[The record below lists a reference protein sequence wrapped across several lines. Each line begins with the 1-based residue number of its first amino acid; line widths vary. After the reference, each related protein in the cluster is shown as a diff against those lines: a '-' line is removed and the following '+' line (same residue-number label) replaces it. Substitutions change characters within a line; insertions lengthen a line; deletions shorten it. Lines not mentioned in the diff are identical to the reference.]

1 VIHAKL
7 PAEVGAIVKKAIEE
21 ALALVEEDARQDEPK
36 AASEGSEARSTEP
49 AEPNAN
55 QTQSNVPAETI
66 PPPIPEASEATHERR
81 DLLDTLGAKRA
92 DGLRLLAETFLARQS
107 ESCGSVADRFQV
119 VVHIDQRRLASPPAG
134 RSPAESTASA
144 EATGA
149 TESMGLAQSTESAA
163 GPRDDQ
169 TLDAFTSERCE
180 LDDGRGLAL
189 ATVRRLAC
197 DASLVGIVEGDDGA
211 PLNVGRKTRSIPP
224 ALQRALNARDGGCR
238 FHHRLIHEGGFGLH
252 VVDDGAERDRFVFT
266 RPNGSRVEANGAERC
281 CGSGASGGTP
291 ADHCGRAAGDAGGDT
306 EPLRL
311 LGLNREAGLAIDW
324 QTSRCRWLGERMDYG
339 LAVQAL
345 VQRRDSA
352 AAPIRPD

>member
-1 VIHAKL
+1 
-7 PAEVGAIVKKAIEE
+7 
-21 ALALVEEDARQDEPK
+21 
-36 AASEGSEARSTEP
+36 
-49 AEPNAN
+49 
-55 QTQSNVPAETI
+55 
-66 PPPIPEASEATHERR
+66 
-81 DLLDTLGAKRA
+81 
-92 DGLRLLAETFLARQS
+92 
-107 ESCGSVADRFQV
+107 
-119 VVHIDQRRLASPPAG
+119 
-134 RSPAESTASA
+134 
-144 EATGA
+144 
-149 TESMGLAQSTESAA
+149 MGLAQATESAA

-281 CGSGASGGTP
+281 RGSGASGGTP

>member
-1 VIHAKL
+1 V
-7 PAEVGAIVKKAIEE
+7 
-21 ALALVEEDARQDEPK
+21 
-36 AASEGSEARSTEP
+36 
-49 AEPNAN
+49 
-55 QTQSNVPAETI
+55 
-66 PPPIPEASEATHERR
+66 
-81 DLLDTLGAKRA
+81 
-92 DGLRLLAETFLARQS
+92 RL
-107 ESCGSVADRFQV
+107 SVADRFQV

-149 TESMGLAQSTESAA
+149 TESMGLAQATESAA

-224 ALQRALNARDGGCR
+224 ALQRALKARDGGCRFPGCGRSRYTEGHHVKHWADGGETKLGNLITLCR